1 MVDQNKDAIPDFQ
14 SPEVVDEALF
24 RMYEENKNRDASLA
38 SHYDRELNEII
49 SAPSTVYLLDSKI
62 GDPLYGEDTNPVY
75 GSPYTNVI
83 GFYQPNP
90 VDFELNKWGLDAAGI
105 DMLIMF
111 NKEEIDSKLPREIE
125 PGDLIV
131 DTYNRI
137 FECMYAKNDNNFQF
151 DYITEYVLCKLRL
164 GDLPHLIG
172 RSSKQS
178 IEDRGVN
185 HTPDP
190 LYGE

>member
-1 MVDQNKDAIPDFQ
+1 MAENQPIPDFS
-14 SPEVVDEALF
+14 SPEVVEESLF
-24 RMYEENKNRDASLA
+24 RMYEAEKNRDASLA

-49 SAPSTVYLLDSKI
+49 SAPSRIYLLDSHV
-62 GDPLYGEDTNPVY
+62 GDELYGEDTNPIY
-75 GSPYTNVI
+75 SPPFEGVV

-90 VDFELNKWGLDAAGI
+90 VDYELSKWGLDAAGI

-111 NKEEIDSKLPREIE
+111 NKEEIDAKLPRELDV
-125 PGDLIV
+125 GDLIV
-131 DTYNRI
+131 DVYNRI
-137 FECMYAKNDNNFQF
+137 FECMYTKNDNNFQY

-172 RSSKQS
+172 RNSKQS
-178 IEDRGVN
+178 TEDKGVKKI
-185 HTPDP
+185 DP